1 MEPVQPRGETAMM
14 KLKETLFGILT
25 AVSLAAVAPYANASS
40 YTCDDMIRVSELV
53 ATGNLNTDGLRRY
66 ARGVAREVKGFIPTL
81 FHYYSSQDTKY
92 DLRIMSQWWKQTWND
107 GNQDMLVLSVMNRV
121 NLAQNR
127 AKSLS
132 NMSRGDS
139 LKKCT
144 AYGMGSYYGVS
155 QF

>member
-1 MEPVQPRGETAMM
+1 MEPVEPRGETAMM

-25 AVSLAAVAPYANASS
+25 AVSLGVVAPYANASS
-40 YTCDDMIRVSELV
+40 YTCDDMIRVSGLV

-66 ARGVAREVKGFIPTL
+66 AHGVAREVKSFIPTV
-81 FHYYSSQDTKY
+81 FNAFSSQDSKY
-92 DLRIMSQWWKQTWND
+92 DLRVVGQWWKQTWND
-107 GNQDMLVLSVMNRV
+107 GNEDMLVLSVMNRV
-121 NLAQNR
+121 NLAQDR

-132 NMSRGDS
+132 NMSGGDS
-139 LKKCT
+139 LLYCT